1 MLETHGVNRSEGEF
15 LSEGFRSYV
24 DALFA
29 IRAFRRQVLENCQ
42 RVLNAKLS
50 GLREATGT
58 DLRQDSIWRSS
69 FHDKAAQ
76 DNWTAEVSW
85 LTAGVT
91 LRHLCDMLFGLIW
104 HLNDAN
110 EGIAVVVTAT
120 LTFKSETSGAVL
132 ERLHKLGANQTGWFW
147 WAKGDAS
154 FSEPLSPEAAQTFPQ
169 RLDLLI
175 DKWIQVGEHVGGLKG
190 LLNV

>member
-1 MLETHGVNRSEGEF
+1 MGTRGVNRSEGEF

-58 DLRQDSIWRSS
+58 DVQQDSIWRSS
-69 FHDKAAQ
+69 FPEKAAQ
-76 DNWTAEVSW
+76 DNWTADVSW

-91 LRHLCDMLFGLIW
+91 LHDLCDMWFGLVW
-104 HLNDAN
+104 HRNDAN
-110 EGIAVVVTAT
+110 EGITVVVTAT

-132 ERLHKLGANQTGWFW
+132 KRLHKLGANQTSWFW
-147 WAKGDAS
+147 LTKGEVS

-175 DKWIQVGEHVGGLKG
+175 DKWIQVWEHVGGLKG